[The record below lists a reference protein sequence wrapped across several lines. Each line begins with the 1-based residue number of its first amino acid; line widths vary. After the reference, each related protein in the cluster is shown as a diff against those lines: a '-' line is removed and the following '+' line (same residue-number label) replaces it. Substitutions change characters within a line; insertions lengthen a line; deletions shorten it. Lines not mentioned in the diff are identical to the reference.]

1 MGYQIT
7 YGFNGEAKRVDLWKV
22 RLKYLEM
29 ITIAVLLMVS
39 IVWIS
44 GADWAVTVSAMEEM
58 AETLSQGEDFVDA
71 FSAFCIDILQ
81 GAELG

>member
-7 YGFNGEAKRVDLWKV
+7 YGLTGEAKRIDLWKI
-22 RLKYLEM
+22 RLKYLGI
-29 ITIAVLLMVS
+29 ITIAVLLMTS

-44 GADWAVTVSAMEEM
+44 GADWAVTVSALEEM
-58 AETLSQGEDFVDA
+58 AETLSQGENFADA
-71 FSAFCIDILQ
+71 FSGFCIDILQ